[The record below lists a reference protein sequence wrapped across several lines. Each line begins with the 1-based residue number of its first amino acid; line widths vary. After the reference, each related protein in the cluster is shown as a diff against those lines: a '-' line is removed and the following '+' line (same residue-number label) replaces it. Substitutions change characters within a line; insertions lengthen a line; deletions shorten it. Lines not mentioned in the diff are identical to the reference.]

1 VYHVEIQN
9 VDNMRRLLKFEVQ
22 YTSEDDGT
30 YTDED
35 VRDEQKQVVD
45 YLEEL
50 IDSDFHQR
58 YKLIIKQKNL

>member
-1 VYHVEIQN
+1 MEIQN

>member
-1 VYHVEIQN
+1 VEIQN

>member
-1 VYHVEIQN
+1 MYHVEIQN

>member
-1 VYHVEIQN
+1 
-9 VDNMRRLLKFEVQ
+9 MRRLLKIEVQ

-35 VRDEQKQVVD
+35 VRDEQKQVVE

-58 YKLIIKQKNL
+58 YKLIVKQKNL